1 MSALERLKKL
11 ERLYLCGAPYDSS
24 LSLETLLDSL
34 VCLYDE
40 CCNSTL
46 RREKSIAEF
55 VDYVRPTVNQ
65 VKALRLSREDFD
77 VLKVIGRGSFGEVAV
92 VKLKNTDK
100 VFAMKILNKWEML
113 KRAETACFK
122 EERDVMVFGD
132 RQWITNI
139 HFAFQDEKN
148 LYLVMEY
155 YVGGDLLTLLSK
167 FEVRLPES
175 MTRFYVAEMILA
187 IDSVH
192 QLGYVHR
199 DIKPDNILLDRSGH
213 IKLGDFGSCLKRLPD
228 GTVRATT
235 AVGTPDYISPETLRA
250 VESGHETYGAECDWW
265 SLGICMYEML
275 FGETPFYADSLVD
288 TYGQIMNHEQMF
300 EFPEDIEISDAAK
313 DLVSKLICA
322 REQRL
327 GKNGLE
333 DFRNHPFFEGID
345 WQNIRNST
353 APYVPEVSSETDTS
367 NFDEFENDFTPVNT
381 QPPNVSAAFTGHHL
395 PFVGFTYTHGSQ
407 LSDMCN
413 LAEATFAEGTESVKP
428 EALERLENERS
439 VLQKQLSGIMNS
451 TKDEESET
459 LIAQLKDEIQILKRR
474 LEDEAN
480 QARPLKEANV
490 EDLEKKVKDLKD
502 KNRQLILEKQDLQR
516 ELEDN
521 AERLTT
527 LTSSESELSQKLDQ
541 LQSELI
547 RAEESLDEEKRNRSR
562 LESDLQHVQSNL
574 KKSQEVVESLENDN
588 QRLKKAAEEFELQSE
603 HLSKELDAQRVTV
616 SVLQAKLDVESS
628 KGDEGEEVQRLNNE
642 LQRLQEHFNELR
654 TAEEVKRAEIVENYK
669 KEAEELQTRI
679 KRLVVEHE
687 EQQQRLESQSR
698 EKIEDLES
706 GLGKKISALEAE
718 IYSLKQ
724 ENANLKQDN
733 ENLEN
738 RLQHAL
744 PQFSQEEMEEL
755 LRMVSDEKEAR
766 EHLQGLATRL
776 ATDMEALA
784 QHSKSPSTPTNGQ
797 KQNIYSNSPYGTSD
811 KAWGSRRMTKQA
823 KYGRFE
829 AQQQLEAEIR
839 AKQQLQEE
847 LRKMRAKYDEMEKN
861 LHVTRRKVQELERYE
876 SECQVLRERQNSE
889 LSPVAENNHL
899 INPAFFN
906 AIGQDFSSNYGS
918 MRSPQDRRL
927 LSDYESPVTRNSN
940 LAYIPSNAPS
950 YENTFSSASPMASF
964 YSSTPEQRAQPVQ
977 KSYPKTLQSI
987 NNALNGKGHRFA
999 YAILREPT
1007 KCGLCTSILVGLDR
1021 QGMTC
1026 QDCHIPCHVNC
1037 VSKISSECPV
1047 PEDQRRPL
1055 GIDPQ
1060 KGTGTAYEGFL
1071 KTPKPAGI
1079 KKGWLITYVVVGDF
1093 KLYLYDCTCDKHGKP
1108 VQIETS
1114 VRQVF
1119 DMRDPEFKVDKVTE
1133 NDAIHAS
1140 KSELPKIFKVMCS
1153 QVLSP
1158 QNGNDTIGSQSST
1171 SSNSNLQ
1178 SPLRQYALLMTET
1191 EAEAKKWTIA
1201 LNELKGLASRSG
1213 LVSKNAYGIKELV
1226 DMTALPLLRTA
1237 HCAAIID
1244 RQKFVIGFQDC
1255 GLMCV
1260 ELDKETITPVGGEKE
1275 NNKRFVEKVEYD
1287 HEEQLLIA
1295 IVGNQ
1300 KDRHVRLIPT
1310 AALDGRELKWIKV
1323 PETKGCHLLCVGHG
1337 AEGQHRTE
1345 PSANGSPITTQSTNQ
1360 TPPHYFAVAVQKSVI
1375 VYEINRLEKR
1385 HHRLRDLAMPALPQ
1399 TMRIIG
1405 GRLYVGYMSG
1415 FRVWDLIDNSQ
1426 ISLVNLEDGSL
1437 QFLNKTLY
1445 DARLLI
1451 PIDDT
1456 DLPSQYLLV
1465 FNNMGVY
1472 VDAYGHRSRAQELM
1486 FPCRVAENGFAYHA
1500 PYLCLHSDY
1509 QIDVFHVPNG
1519 EWVQTINLR
1528 KSRPLHEQGLLS
1540 LCYVADMPYLVYLSA
1555 LNEPAE
1561 NQLFVPPNCQSTIAS
1576 AKGVQK
1582 RRRKFSVRTSR
1593 DDSQSRSD
1601 RRSALP
1607 ISGPSG
1613 FVHVVHMG
1621 PGSVHD
1627 LQNHLMDLRS
1637 PSSSANT
1644 ASNSTHSSEKARYPA
1659 IQAVQRSASASATSQ
1674 HGLGAVMHQSHPNYH
1689 HSHLNQPR
1697 PLSSHSRN
1705 SEGSS
1710 LSKDSRH
1717 RDSSI
1722 SQSNMT
1728 GSSST
1733 LGLNDSMESYYLE
1746 PISSTRSANSS
1757 TPNAS
1762 KPLPPPPPSQA
1773 PPPVPTPLPTP
1784 PSSVHP
1790 GANPSRTTPTE

>member
-1 MSALERLKKL
+1 MSALERLKQL
-11 ERLYLCGAPYDSS
+11 ERLYLCGAPYESS

-40 CCNSTL
+40 CCSSTL

-55 VDYVRPTVNQ
+55 VDYARPTVSQ
-65 VKALRLSREDFD
+65 VKALRLSRDDFD

-100 VFAMKILNKWEML
+100 VYAMKILNKWEML

-175 MTRFYVAEMILA
+175 MTRFYAAEMILA

-192 QLGYVHR
+192 RLGYVHR

-213 IKLGDFGSCLKRLPD
+213 IKLGDFGSCLKRLED

-300 EFPEDIEISDAAK
+300 EFPDDIEISEAAR

-322 REQRL
+322 RERRL

-345 WQNIRNST
+345 WENIRNAT

-381 QPPNVSAAFTGHHL
+381 QPPNVTAAFTGHHL

-413 LAEATFAEGTESVKP
+413 LVDATTLESVDNGKSDKLDQ
-428 EALERLENERS
+428 LERERNDLQRQIS
-439 VLQKQLSGIMNS
+439 EVLGA
-451 TKDEESET
+451 TKNDESET
-459 LIAQLKDEIQILKRR
+459 IIAQLKDEIQILKRR
-474 LEDEAN
+474 LEDDAN
-480 QARPLKEANV
+480 LARPVKDVNVEEMEKKLKE
-490 EDLEKKVKDLKD
+490 LKD

-527 LTSSESELSQKLDQ
+527 VITTQSESGQELEKLKAQ
-541 LQSELI
+541 LTQT
-547 RAEESLDEEKRNRSR
+547 EEALEEEKNTRFQLENELNHIQQTFKQLSERTES
-562 LESDLQHVQSNL
+562 LESDNQKL
-574 KKSQEVVESLENDN
+574 K
-588 QRLKKAAEEFELQSE
+588 ATAEEAELRSE
-603 HLSKELDAQRVTV
+603 QLEKDLDAQKIALR
-616 SVLQAKLDVESS
+616 VLQTKLDVESS
-628 KGDEGEEVQRLNNE
+628 KGDEGEEVKRLNQE
-642 LQRLQEHFNELR
+642 LQKLQEHSNELR
-654 TAEEVKRAEIVENYK
+654 AAEEKKRAEIVENYRKEVDELHARLK
-669 KEAEELQTRI
+669 KQAQEYEEGQW
-679 KRLVVEHE
+679 RL
-687 EQQQRLESQSR
+687 EQQHGERVEKLEGGMNKKIRGLEVEVAELKEENDTLKVENQNLEQRLQNTMPS
-698 EKIEDLES
+698 
-706 GLGKKISALEAE
+706 
-718 IYSLKQ
+718 YS
-724 ENANLKQDN
+724 
-733 ENLEN
+733 
-738 RLQHAL
+738 
-744 PQFSQEEMEEL
+744 PEEMEEL
-755 LRMVSDEKEAR
+755 LRMVSDGR
-766 EHLQGLATRL
+766 ESRDHLQGLVSRL
-776 ATDMEALA
+776 AADVESLA
-784 QHSKSPSTPTNGQ
+784 HQSKSPQTPNGQ
-797 KQNIYSNSPYGTSD
+797 KQNLYSNTPYGTND

-839 AKQQLQEE
+839 AKQQVQED
-847 LRKMRAKYDEMEKN
+847 LRKMRTKYDEMEKN
-861 LHVTRRKVQELERYE
+861 FHMTRRRVAELERYE
-876 SECQVLRERQNSE
+876 SECQVLRERQNYE
-889 LSPVAENNHL
+889 MSPTSNHL
-899 INPAFFN
+899 MNPSFFN
-906 AIGQDFSSNYGS
+906 TMNQNELGPAYGS
-918 MRSPQDRRL
+918 FKTPSERRL
-927 LSDYESPVTRNSN
+927 ISEYESPVQRNLNYMQSN
-940 LAYIPSNAPS
+940 PS
-950 YENTFSSASPMASF
+950 YENTFSSASPLASF
-964 YSSTPEQRAQPVQ
+964 YAASTPEPQHRPKAHP
-977 KSYPKTLQSI
+977 KSVQSI
-987 NNALNGKGHRFA
+987 NNALNGKGHKFA
-999 YAILREPT
+999 YAVLRGPT
-1007 KCGLCTSILVGLDR
+1007 KCGYCSSILVGLDR
-1021 QGMTC
+1021 QGMIC

-1037 VSKISSECPV
+1037 VSKIPNDCPIA
-1047 PEDQRRPL
+1047 EKDRRPL

-1060 KGTGTAYEGFL
+1060 KGKGTAYEGFV

-1079 KKGWLITYVVVGDF
+1079 KKGWLTTYVVVCDF
-1093 KLYLYDCTCDKHGKP
+1093 KLFLYDCVCDKHGKA
-1108 VQIETS
+1108 VQVETNI
-1114 VRQVF
+1114 RQVF
-1119 DMRDPEFKVDKVTE
+1119 DMKDPEFRVDKVTE

-1140 KSELPKIFKVMCS
+1140 KSELPRIFKVTCS
-1153 QVLSP
+1153 QVCGP
-1158 QNGNDTIGSQSST
+1158 PNGSDTMGSQSSNSST
-1171 SSNSNLQ
+1171 SSPQ
-1178 SPLRQYALLMTET
+1178 SPLRQYALLMADTKE
-1191 EAEAKKWTIA
+1191 EAYKWTIA
-1201 LNELKGLASRSG
+1201 LCELKAMSTKTNLE
-1213 LVSKNAYGIKELV
+1213 VKTAYGVKELV
-1226 DMTALPLLRTA
+1226 DMTALPMLKTA
-1237 HCAAIID
+1237 HCGALID
-1244 RQKFVIGFQDC
+1244 NQRFVVGFQDC

-1260 ELDKETITPVGGEKE
+1260 ELEKETITPVGGEKE

-1287 HEEQLLIA
+1287 QEEQLLVA

-1323 PETKGCHLLCVGHG
+1323 ADTKGCHLICVGSG
-1337 AEGQHRTE
+1337 AKGQQRTE
-1345 PSANGSPITTQSTNQ
+1345 PSANGAPVPTQVPNQ
-1360 TPPHYFAVAVQKSVI
+1360 SAPHYFAVAVQKSVI

-1385 HHRLRDLAMPALPQ
+1385 HHRLRDFAMPALPQ

-1415 FRVWDLIDNSQ
+1415 FRVWDLLDNSQ
-1426 ISLVNLEDGSL
+1426 TSLVNLEDGSL

-1445 DARLLI
+1445 DARLLV
-1451 PIDDT
+1451 PVDDS

-1465 FNNMGVY
+1465 FNNMAVY
-1472 VDAYGHRSRAQELM
+1472 VDAYGHRSAPQEIM
-1486 FPCRVAENGFAYHA
+1486 FPCKVGENGFAYHA
-1500 PYLCLHSDY
+1500 PYLCLYSEY
-1509 QIDVFHVPNG
+1509 EIDVFHVPSG

-1528 KSRPLHEQGLLS
+1528 KARPLSGDGLLS
-1540 LCYVADMPYLVYLSA
+1540 LCYVNDMPYLIYLSSLLEA
-1555 LNEPAE
+1555 PES
-1561 NQLFVPPNCQSTIAS
+1561 QLYVPPTCQSTITS

-1582 RRRKFSVRTSR
+1582 RRRKFSVRTAR

-1637 PSSSANT
+1637 P
-1644 ASNSTHSSEKARYPA
+1644 NSTNNTGNTSGYSSEKTRYPN
-1659 IQAVQRSASASATSQ
+1659 IQAVQRSASASASSQ
-1674 HGLGAVMHQSHPNYH
+1674 HGLGAVLHQGYH
-1689 HSHLNQPR
+1689 HSLQQQR

-1705 SEGSS
+1705 SDGSS
-1710 LSKDSRH
+1710 LGKDSRY
-1717 RDSSI
+1717 RDSSL
-1722 SQSNMT
+1722 SQSNIT
-1728 GSSST
+1728 VSSST
-1733 LGLNDSMESYYLE
+1733 IGLNDSMDSYYLE

-1757 TPNAS
+1757 TPNAL
-1762 KPLPPPPPSQA
+1762 KPLQQPPPPPPPSQA
-1773 PPPVPTPLPTP
+1773 PPPVPVATTV
-1784 PSSVHP
+1784 SCDRH
-1790 GANPSRTTPTE
+1790 GANPSRIIPTE